1 MTKNYVW
8 RVLQTISKQGILF
21 VITFLSAKLLSP
33 NQFGDYSYVLAI
45 TMFAVMLGDLGI
57 SAAMTKYI
65 SENRLKENS
74 DVKSILKTNLIF
86 IFLISLLIVILCY
99 VFFPFYIKDKMGSFY
114 LISPLIIL
122 APLTS
127 VFDGYYRGIGNFKK
141 LGLVNFFNG
150 FFSVFYIYFLINEN
164 GLKGALIAQSIFYSL
179 LLFTYFLSINFK
191 GARIEINEGK
201 KIVRYSLVIG
211 LSSVAAFFYS
221 KGDILILG
229 EFNYFKE
236 IGYYEL
242 ILQLFTIVVLPTSIY
257 AQVVAPAVS
266 NILSTNKLF
275 IYQYYLK
282 NFKIIFSFAVLI
294 SVLFYMLSPL
304 FFKWFLSDY
313 YTIEMISCLHIMAFL
328 LPTKI
333 WGVFQTQAFIVSTGK
348 AKLVLYTTLIGGVL
362 NVLLDFAAISVFGFI
377 GVFYVTLIIHSLN
390 ILIQSLYFKSYVK
403 NI

>member
-1 MTKNYVW
+1 MIKNYFW

-33 NQFGDYSYVLAI
+33 NLFGDYSYVLAI

-57 SAAMTKYI
+57 SAATTKYI
-65 SENRLKENS
+65 AESRLKKNS
-74 DVKSILKTNLIF
+74 DVKSILKTNLVF
-86 IFLISLLIVILCY
+86 ILIISVLILMLCY
-99 VFFPFYIKDKMGSFY
+99 IFFPFYLKEKMFIFY
-114 LISPLIIL
+114 FISPLIIL

-127 VFDGYYRGIGNFKK
+127 VFDGYYRGIGDFKK

-150 FFSVFYIYFLINEN
+150 LFSVFYIYFLIIDS
-164 GLKGALIAQSIFYSL
+164 GLKGALIAQTLFYSL
-179 LLFTYFLSINFK
+179 LLLTYFLSINLK
-191 GARIEINEGK
+191 GAKIKIKEGK
-201 KIVRYSLVIG
+201 KIVSYSLIIG
-211 LSSVAAFFYS
+211 LSSLAAFFYS
-221 KGDILILG
+221 KVDILILG

-257 AQVVAPAVS
+257 AQVIAPAVS
-266 NILSTNKLF
+266 NILATNKLF
-275 IYQYYLK
+275 LYEYYLK
-282 NFKIIFSFAVLI
+282 NLKIILLFAILT
-294 SVLFYMLSPL
+294 SVLFYVLSPF
-304 FFKWFLSDY
+304 FFKWFLPNY
-313 YTIEMISCLHIMAFL
+313 YTEEMIYCLRIMAFL

-348 AKLVLYTTLIGGVL
+348 AKLVLYTTIVGGVL
-362 NVLLDFAAISVFGFI
+362 NVFLDFVAIGVFGFI

-390 ILIQSLYFKSYVK
+390 ILIQSIYFKAYVK